1 MNIHD
6 AIKEHPNLMNNYRRA
21 ALCFVLAN
29 DMADRGEYG
38 KRRDQ
43 YIYRGG
49 MYLGTAQGWLFK
61 KYGVVV
67 SSLDYVNGLTA
78 KMRSMN
84 GTVTTADTV

>member
-21 ALCFVLAN
+21 ALCFVLAG

-43 YIYRGG
+43 YICRGG
-49 MYLGTAQGWLFK
+49 MYLGMAQGWLFK

-67 SSLDYVNGLTA
+67 NAVDFVNGLTV
-78 KMRSMN
+78 KMTTIK
-84 GTVTTADTV
+84 GTVKFADTI